1 MIYTVTFNP
10 SVDYVVRLE
19 ALELGG
25 LNRTSDTAKYAG
37 GKGINVSRILSALDV
52 PSTALGFA
60 GGFTGDFIKDTL
72 ENQGI
77 QSDFISV
84 NGDTRINVKL
94 KTGEETEIN
103 ASGPS
108 ITDAD
113 ISRLK
118 AQLSNMTSE
127 DHVVFAGSVPSGYDH
142 LYETLA
148 KLLHDRKIEFT
159 IDAEGT
165 KLTST
170 LQYAPY
176 LIKPNQFELEGITG
190 RSLFTTSEMVD
201 AARSL
206 LDRGAK
212 NILLTLGKDGALFI
226 SHDHEYFIPSPAG
239 ALKNSVGAGDST
251 VAGFISRKDGSI
263 SEQLKYAI
271 ACGSATAFS
280 DDLATREDIE
290 ALLDKIEVQSIE
302 EVK

>member
-10 SVDYVVRLE
+10 SVDYVVRLDT
-19 ALELGG
+19 LEIGE

-60 GGFTGDFIKDTL
+60 GGFTGEFIQQTLKDQ
-72 ENQGI
+72 NI
-77 QSDFISV
+77 QSDFITV
-84 NGDTRINVKL
+84 DGDTRINVKL

-108 ITDAD
+108 ITDVD
-113 ISRLK
+113 IDKLK
-118 AQLSNMTSE
+118 AQLSTMTSE

-142 LYETLA
+142 LYEELA
-148 KLLHDRKIEFT
+148 KLLHDKGIEFT
-159 IDAEGT
+159 IDAEGS

-170 LQYAPY
+170 LQYEPY

-190 RSLFTTSEMVD
+190 RTLGTTNEMID
-201 AARSL
+201 AAHVL
-206 LDRGAK
+206 IDQGAK
-212 NILLTLGKDGALFI
+212 NILLTLGEGGALFI
-226 SHDHEYFIPSPAG
+226 NRNHEYFIPSPEG
-239 ALKNSVGAGDST
+239 TLKNSVGAGDST
-251 VAGFISRKDGSI
+251 VAGFISRKESGVE
-263 SEQLKYAI
+263 EQLKYAI

-280 DDLATREDIE
+280 DDLATRADIE
-290 ALLDKIEVQSIE
+290 VLLDKIEVQSIE

>member
-10 SVDYVVRLE
+10 SVDYVMRIE
-19 ALELGG
+19 ALELGS

-60 GGFTGDFIKDTL
+60 GGFTGEFIKDTL
-72 ENQGI
+72 NTQGI
-77 QSDFISV
+77 QSDFIEV
-84 NGDTRINVKL
+84 DGDTRINVKL

-103 ASGPS
+103 AAGPA
-108 ITDAD
+108 ITDAN
-113 ISRLK
+113 ISRLE
-118 AQLSNMTSE
+118 AQLIDLSPE

-148 KLLHDRKIEFT
+148 KLLHDRNIEFT
-159 IDAEGT
+159 IDAEGA

-170 LQYAPY
+170 LQYGPY

-190 RSLFTTSEMVD
+190 RSLSTTSEMVE

-226 SHDHEYFIPSPAG
+226 SRDYEYFVPSPKG
-239 ALKNSVGAGDST
+239 TLKNSVGAGDST
-251 VAGFISRKDGSI
+251 VAGFISRKGSSI
-263 SEQLKYAI
+263 REQLKYAI

-290 ALLDKIEVQSIE
+290 VLLDKIEVQSIE